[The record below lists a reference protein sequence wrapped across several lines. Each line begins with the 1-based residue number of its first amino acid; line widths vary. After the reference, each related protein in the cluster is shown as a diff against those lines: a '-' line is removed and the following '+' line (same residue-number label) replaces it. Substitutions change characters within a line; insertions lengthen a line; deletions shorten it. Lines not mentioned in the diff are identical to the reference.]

1 MARKNT
7 TKTAPVAT
15 ITVVGTVKPREGNGY
30 VSKADAKDALRAA
43 AKVAGGKWGL
53 VNVTDKTFTIT
64 REDGA
69 TLVTERVVGAPV
81 TLTVPPVTAPAP
93 EVKVEVKV
101 EPAVEAAVEAAVK
114 EGASVAPAPEGKPA
128 AGYLADIRE
137 EQKKPR
143 KPRAPKAKAKVEAAT
158 PVEAAPVEV
167 VMDAA
172 HTDAIGF

>member
-15 ITVVGTVKPREGNGY
+15 ITVVGTVKPREGNTY
-30 VSKADAKDALRAA
+30 VAKTDAKDALRAA

-93 EVKVEVKV
+93 EVKAEVK
-101 EPAVEAAVEAAVK
+101 VEAAVEAAVK
-114 EGASVAPAPEGKPA
+114 EGASVAPAPEADKPKRA
-128 AGYLADIRE
+128 
-137 EQKKPR
+137 
-143 KPRAPKAKAKVEAAT
+143 PRAPKAKAKVEAAT

>member
-114 EGASVAPAPEGKPA
+114 EGASVAPAPGGDKPKRA
-128 AGYLADIRE
+128 
-137 EQKKPR
+137 
-143 KPRAPKAKAKVEAAT
+143 PRATKAKAKVEAAT
-158 PVEAAPVEV
+158 PDEAAPVEV

>member
-15 ITVVGTVKPREGNGY
+15 ITVVGTVKPREGNTY
-30 VSKADAKDALRAA
+30 VAKTDAKDALRAA

-53 VNVTDKTFTIT
+53 VSVTDKTFTIT

-114 EGASVAPAPEGKPA
+114 EGASVAPAPGADKPKRA
-128 AGYLADIRE
+128 
-137 EQKKPR
+137 
-143 KPRAPKAKAKVEAAT
+143 PRAPKAKVKVEAAT

>member
-1 MARKNT
+1 
-7 TKTAPVAT
+7 
-15 ITVVGTVKPREGNGY
+15 
-30 VSKADAKDALRAA
+30 
-43 AKVAGGKWGL
+43 
-53 VNVTDKTFTIT
+53 VTDKTFTIT

-93 EVKVEVKV
+93 EVKAEVK
-101 EPAVEAAVEAAVK
+101 VEAAVEAAVK
-114 EGASVAPAPEGKPA
+114 EGASVAPAPEADKPKRA
-128 AGYLADIRE
+128 
-137 EQKKPR
+137 
-143 KPRAPKAKAKVEAAT
+143 PRAPKAKAKVEAAT

>member
-30 VSKADAKDALRAA
+30 VSKVDAKDALRAA

-114 EGASVAPAPEGKPA
+114 EGASVAPAPGGDKPKRA
-128 AGYLADIRE
+128 
-137 EQKKPR
+137 
-143 KPRAPKAKAKVEAAT
+143 PRAPKAKAKAEAAT
-158 PVEAAPVEV
+158 PDEAAPVEV